1 VDREARG
8 AAGPGEGSAGPG
20 DAVIRTRVADGLARE
35 APLGAARVVAE
46 APRQM
51 TALMTAHLLSLQQQ
65 WARRHG
71 RRHDA
76 LACKKGG
83 DTDT

>member
-1 VDREARG
+1 
-8 AAGPGEGSAGPG
+8 
-20 DAVIRTRVADGLARE
+20 
-35 APLGAARVVAE
+35 
-46 APRQM
+46 M